1 MYTVIITLI
10 ILFSQKLIE
19 TLFAKYIHQRMNG
32 QNTHQNLNE
41 NFKTFLWQDIY
52 FNVAFIVAMYV
63 KRNNWINS

>member
-10 ILFSQKLIE
+10 ILFSLKLIE

-41 NFKTFLWQDIY
+41 NFKTIPLTRHLFQCDFY
-52 FNVAFIVAMYV
+52 SRDVC
-63 KRNNWINS
+63 KKE